1 MNYQEKAK
9 QIVIDYY
16 NEHVEITDTKKLK
29 ESEVFIVWFSKTLQN
44 WKALISTTI
53 SDGMYYE
60 VTYNGDKKKHI
71 LMHIKVGKCLYKKC
85 GGLIMWKI
93 RKGLILSA
101 VLLSVWLS
109 PLFCGSHAQAE
120 AQYTISET
128 DLTTLET
135 SLNQLKIDSE
145 KKDKLLIQ
153 QQTQLNEA
161 QKQLKIV
168 NEQLKKSKVLNEATE
183 NSLKIARESF
193 NEYEKRGGTENQN

>member
-1 MNYQEKAK
+1 
-9 QIVIDYY
+9 
-16 NEHVEITDTKKLK
+16 
-29 ESEVFIVWFSKTLQN
+29 
-44 WKALISTTI
+44 
-53 SDGMYYE
+53 
-60 VTYNGDKKKHI
+60 
-71 LMHIKVGKCLYKKC
+71 
-85 GGLIMWKI
+85 MWKI

-109 PLFCGSHAQAE
+109 PLLSGSYAQAE

-161 QKQLKIV
+161 QKQLEIV
-168 NEQLKKSKVLNEATE
+168 NEQLKKSKTLNEATE

-193 NEYEKRGGTENQN
+193 NEYEKEAERKVKIKTRQRNMWIVISAVAVGATISRR

>member
-1 MNYQEKAK
+1 
-9 QIVIDYY
+9 
-16 NEHVEITDTKKLK
+16 
-29 ESEVFIVWFSKTLQN
+29 
-44 WKALISTTI
+44 
-53 SDGMYYE
+53 
-60 VTYNGDKKKHI
+60 
-71 LMHIKVGKCLYKKC
+71 
-85 GGLIMWKI
+85 MWKI

-101 VLLSVWLS
+101 VLFSVWLS

-153 QQTQLNEA
+153 QQTQLTEA
-161 QKQLKIV
+161 QKQLKIA

-193 NEYEKRGGTENQN
+193 NKYEKEAERKIRIKTRQRNMWIVISAVAVGAAISWR

>member
-1 MNYQEKAK
+1 
-9 QIVIDYY
+9 
-16 NEHVEITDTKKLK
+16 
-29 ESEVFIVWFSKTLQN
+29 
-44 WKALISTTI
+44 
-53 SDGMYYE
+53 
-60 VTYNGDKKKHI
+60 
-71 LMHIKVGKCLYKKC
+71 
-85 GGLIMWKI
+85 MWKI

-109 PLFCGSHAQAE
+109 PLFCGSLAQAE

-153 QQTQLNEA
+153 QQTQLTEA

-168 NEQLKKSKVLNEATE
+168 NEQLKKSKVLNEQTE

-193 NEYEKRGGTENQN
+193 NEYEKEAERKVKIKTKQRNMWIIVGAVAVGAAISRR

>member
-1 MNYQEKAK
+1 
-9 QIVIDYY
+9 
-16 NEHVEITDTKKLK
+16 
-29 ESEVFIVWFSKTLQN
+29 
-44 WKALISTTI
+44 
-53 SDGMYYE
+53 
-60 VTYNGDKKKHI
+60 
-71 LMHIKVGKCLYKKC
+71 
-85 GGLIMWKI
+85 MWII

-101 VLLSVWLS
+101 VLLSLWLS
-109 PLFCGSHAQAE
+109 PLLSGSHAQAE

-161 QKQLKIV
+161 QKQLEIV
-168 NEQLKKSKVLNEATE
+168 NEQLKKSKTLNEQTE

-193 NEYEKRGGTENQN
+193 NEYEKEAERKVKIKTKQRNMWIIVSAVAVGAAISRR

>member
-1 MNYQEKAK
+1 
-9 QIVIDYY
+9 
-16 NEHVEITDTKKLK
+16 
-29 ESEVFIVWFSKTLQN
+29 
-44 WKALISTTI
+44 
-53 SDGMYYE
+53 
-60 VTYNGDKKKHI
+60 
-71 LMHIKVGKCLYKKC
+71 
-85 GGLIMWKI
+85 MWKI
-93 RKGLILSA
+93 RKGIILLA
-101 VLLSVWLS
+101 FLLSLLLS
-109 PLFCGSHAQAE
+109 PLLSGSHAQAE

-161 QKQLKIV
+161 QKQLKTV

-193 NEYEKRGGTENQN
+193 NKYEKKAERKIKIKTRQRNIWIAATVVAVGAAISRR

>member
-1 MNYQEKAK
+1 M
-9 QIVIDYY
+9 
-16 NEHVEITDTKKLK
+16 L
-29 ESEVFIVWFSKTLQN
+29 
-44 WKALISTTI
+44 ALS
-53 SDGMYYE
+53 
-60 VTYNGDKKKHI
+60 
-71 LMHIKVGKCLYKKC
+71 
-85 GGLIMWKI
+85 
-93 RKGLILSA
+93 
-101 VLLSVWLS
+101 LLLS

-153 QQTQLNEA
+153 QQTQLTEA

-168 NEQLKKSKVLNEATE
+168 NEQLKKSKVLNEQTE

-193 NEYEKRGGTENQN
+193 NEYEKEAERKVKIKTKQRNMWIIVSAVAVGAAISRR

>member
-1 MNYQEKAK
+1 
-9 QIVIDYY
+9 
-16 NEHVEITDTKKLK
+16 
-29 ESEVFIVWFSKTLQN
+29 
-44 WKALISTTI
+44 
-53 SDGMYYE
+53 
-60 VTYNGDKKKHI
+60 
-71 LMHIKVGKCLYKKC
+71 
-85 GGLIMWKI
+85 MWKI
-93 RKGLILSA
+93 RKGIILLA
-101 VLLSVWLS
+101 FLLSLLLS
-109 PLFCGSHAQAE
+109 PLLSGSHAQAE
-120 AQYTISET
+120 VQYTISET

-193 NEYEKRGGTENQN
+193 NKYEKEAERKVKIKTRQRNIWIAATVVAVGAAISRR

>member
-1 MNYQEKAK
+1 
-9 QIVIDYY
+9 
-16 NEHVEITDTKKLK
+16 
-29 ESEVFIVWFSKTLQN
+29 
-44 WKALISTTI
+44 
-53 SDGMYYE
+53 
-60 VTYNGDKKKHI
+60 
-71 LMHIKVGKCLYKKC
+71 
-85 GGLIMWKI
+85 MWKI

-135 SLNQLKIDSE
+135 NFQTQKVNSE
-145 KKDKLLIQ
+145 KKDKLLIR

-161 QKQLKIV
+161 QKQLEIV

-193 NEYEKRGGTENQN
+193 NEYEKEAERKVKIKTKQRNMWIIISAVAVGAAISRR

>member
-1 MNYQEKAK
+1 
-9 QIVIDYY
+9 
-16 NEHVEITDTKKLK
+16 
-29 ESEVFIVWFSKTLQN
+29 
-44 WKALISTTI
+44 
-53 SDGMYYE
+53 
-60 VTYNGDKKKHI
+60 
-71 LMHIKVGKCLYKKC
+71 
-85 GGLIMWKI
+85 MWKI

-120 AQYTISET
+120 AQNTISET

-161 QKQLKIV
+161 QKQLKIA

-193 NEYEKRGGTENQN
+193 NKYEKEAERKIRIKTRQRNMWIVISAVAVGAAISRR

>member
-1 MNYQEKAK
+1 
-9 QIVIDYY
+9 
-16 NEHVEITDTKKLK
+16 
-29 ESEVFIVWFSKTLQN
+29 
-44 WKALISTTI
+44 
-53 SDGMYYE
+53 
-60 VTYNGDKKKHI
+60 
-71 LMHIKVGKCLYKKC
+71 
-85 GGLIMWKI
+85 MWKI

-101 VLLSVWLS
+101 VLLSFWLS
-109 PLFCGSHAQAE
+109 PLLSGSHAQAE
-120 AQYTISET
+120 VQYTISET

-168 NEQLKKSKVLNEATE
+168 NEQLKKSKALNEATE

-193 NEYEKRGGTENQN
+193 NKYEKEAERKIRIKTRQRNMWIVISVVAVGAAISQR

>member
-1 MNYQEKAK
+1 
-9 QIVIDYY
+9 
-16 NEHVEITDTKKLK
+16 
-29 ESEVFIVWFSKTLQN
+29 
-44 WKALISTTI
+44 
-53 SDGMYYE
+53 
-60 VTYNGDKKKHI
+60 
-71 LMHIKVGKCLYKKC
+71 
-85 GGLIMWKI
+85 MWKI

-109 PLFCGSHAQAE
+109 PLFCGSNAQAE

-153 QQTQLNEA
+153 QQTQLTEA
-161 QKQLKIV
+161 QKQLKIA

-193 NEYEKRGGTENQN
+193 NKYEKEAERKIRIKTRQRNMWIVISAVAVGAAISWR